1 MSGVH
6 TIARRMAGVLNDA
19 EANGVGITRGMDGEA
34 EWYELDDG
42 NVKIVVGLIK
52 GSWVVFD

>member
-6 TIARRMAGVLNDA
+6 TIARRMVGVLNDA
-19 EANGVGITRGMDGEA
+19 EANGVGITRGEA
-34 EWYELDDG
+34 EYYEIDDG